1 MSTQASNKAKWETRG
16 GQQSGKANT
25 CPPLQASQIY
35 DLRLA
40 AAKMTGAAR
49 RAFQAEMT
57 LKYCHGSARFA
68 ETLLGW
74 SREALEVGL
83 AEQRP
88 GIRCVGAHAAW
99 SGRKRWEEK

>member
-16 GQQSGKANT
+16 GQQSGKAKT
-25 CPPLQASQIY
+25 CPPLQASEIY

-40 AAKMTGAAR
+40 AAKMTGAVR
-49 RAFQAEMT
+49 RAFQAERT
-57 LKYCHGSARFA
+57 LKYCHGSGRFA

-83 AEQRP
+83 AEQRT
-88 GIRCVGAHAAW
+88 GMRWVGAHAAW
-99 SGRKRWEEK
+99 SGGQRWEAK